1 MVHPKNKKLLS
12 RILKIC
18 LLVGSFA
25 YLYYKISAQDV
36 LLMWKQ
42 TLHLLSDKDK
52 AVLFVYAILLV
63 FVNWGIEALKW
74 QKLIHRLEVLS
85 FFESLKSVLAGVA
98 LSIVTPNRAGE
109 FAGKIFYLRK
119 ANRADA
125 MLLSIVGSL
134 SQVLITF
141 CIGLFAFYYYLI
153 EFQTFSINPTLLF
166 SFFACIVTMS
176 LFLFFNVEYI
186 AKHWKSWNFIQK
198 IIPYRPEKFSLSKRE
213 IGFLVFLSAVRFF
226 VFSIQFYLLMKLFDL
241 GLDLKESLVLIA
253 LYFFLISLIP
263 TYALSELG
271 VRGSVA
277 ISLFGPFGMGSAGIL
292 AASLLLWMINLAIP
306 ALTGSFFVY
315 QLRFFKTDDE

>member
-1 MVHPKNKKLLS
+1 MA
-12 RILKIC
+12 
-18 LLVGSFA
+18 SFA

-36 LLMWKQ
+36 VLMWKQ
-42 TLHLLSDKDK
+42 TLLLLNDKDK
-52 AVLFVYAILLV
+52 ATLFLYTLLLV

-74 QKLIHRLEVLS
+74 RKLIHRLEAIT

-98 LSIVTPNRAGE
+98 VSLITPNRAGE
-109 FAGKIFYLRK
+109 FAGKIFYLRN

-153 EFQTFSINPTLLF
+153 EFQAFSINPTLLF
-166 SFFACIVTMS
+166 SFFASVVTMS
-176 LFLFFNVEYI
+176 MFLFFNVEYI

-198 IIPYRPEKFSLSKRE
+198 IIPYHPEKFSLSKKE
-213 IGFLVFLSAVRFF
+213 IGFLVLLSAFRFI
-226 VFSIQFYLLMKLFDL
+226 VFSVQFYLLMKVFDL
-241 GLDLKESLVLIA
+241 GLGVKESFVLIA

-277 ISLFGPFGMGSAGIL
+277 ISLFGPFGMSSAGVL
-292 AASLLLWMINLAIP
+292 TASLLLWMINIALP
-306 ALTGSFFVY
+306 AVAGSFFVY